1 MIVVEDATSP
11 SHACAV
17 PVSDE
22 QLWEMTA
29 RYMTDGLAAGEHVI
43 YFEDGTLDPVLER
56 LADDRVDVEEPLR
69 RGQLAIVP
77 GQVTRSLL
85 RGSAAG
91 VLDAMDGAI
100 DGALGQGFPGVRLSG
115 QASSGL
121 DQCGLATMLDYE
133 SAIDELLDGRP
144 ARVMCFYD
152 RARYPEDAI
161 DALRSLH
168 RYEILAPA
176 VYDDALLRITMPG
189 PSTAR
194 VAGEVDHSN
203 RPRIKRVLESALDQA
218 LRSHSSGAE
227 ITLDLSSLRFLDV
240 AGAVSLVHAAEEFP
254 STHRLVLTRVRPSVL
269 RLLDRCGAPF
279 AAQLR
284 VEPREAEA
292 PRPHVETRAAS

>member
-1 MIVVEDATSP
+1 MTVVEDAIRP

-29 RYMTDGLAAGEHVI
+29 RYLADGLAAGEHVI

-56 LADDRVDVEEPLR
+56 LADDRVDVEDPLR
-69 RGQLAIVP
+69 QGQLAIVP
-77 GQVTRSLL
+77 GNVTRTLL
-85 RGSAAG
+85 RGPASG
-91 VLDAMDGAI
+91 VLDAMDEAI
-100 DGALGQGFPGVRLSG
+100 GGALEQGYPAVRLTG
-115 QASSGL
+115 QAHSGL
-121 DQCGLATMLDYE
+121 ELCGIGTMLEYE
-133 SAIDELLDGRP
+133 AGIDELLSGRP

-152 RARYPEDAI
+152 RGRFPEDAI

-168 RYEILAPA
+168 YCEIVAPA
-176 VYDDALLRITMPG
+176 VYDDSLLRITMPG
-189 PSTAR
+189 PGIAR

-218 LRSHSSGAE
+218 LRSHSAGAD
-227 ITLDLSSLRFLDV
+227 ITLDLSSLRFVDV

-254 STHRLVLTRVRPSVL
+254 STHRLVLTRVRPSIM

-279 AAQLR
+279 AHQLR
-284 VEPREAEA
+284 VEPREAEG
-292 PRPHVETRAAS
+292 PVTP